1 MSSRL
6 AAIIN
11 SKNLFRPVAFIAT
24 VFALAAACAVLSSAQ
39 TQTISVTIVNNSALE
54 IRHVYLSPPDE
65 DNWGPDQLGG
75 AAISSGGSYTLS
87 SLSCDGSGVKVIG
100 EDQNGCFLTYAA
112 SCAGNA
118 IWTITSDTPAD
129 CGN

>member
-6 AAIIN
+6 VAMIN
-11 SKNLFRPVAFIAT
+11 SKNPLRFVALIIT
-24 VFALAAACAVLSSAQ
+24 VFALAAASALSAAQ
-39 TQTISVTIVNNSALE
+39 TQTISVTVANNSASE
-54 IRHVYLSPPDE
+54 IHHVYLSPPDQ

-75 AAISSGGSYTLS
+75 AIIQSGGSYTLS
-87 SLSCDGSGVKVIG
+87 NVSCNGSGVKVIG
-100 EDQNGCFLTYAA
+100 EDQNGCFLYYTA

-118 IWTITSDTPAD
+118 TWTITSDTPAD